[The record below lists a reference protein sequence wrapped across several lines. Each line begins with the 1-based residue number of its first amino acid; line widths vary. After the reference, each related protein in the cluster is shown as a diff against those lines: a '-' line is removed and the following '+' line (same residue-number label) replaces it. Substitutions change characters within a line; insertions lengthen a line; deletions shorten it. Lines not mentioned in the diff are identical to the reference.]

1 MNPYIIFLIFMF
13 VIVII
18 IAIIVDKIDKKK
30 KNGRIDEDKIT
41 DGERDYVEK
50 KRENMEEYQRI
61 ITQVRSFK

>member
-30 KNGRIDEDKIT
+30 RNGRKDEDKIT

-50 KRENMEEYQRI
+50 KRESMEEYQRI
-61 ITQVRSFK
+61 ITQVMSFK